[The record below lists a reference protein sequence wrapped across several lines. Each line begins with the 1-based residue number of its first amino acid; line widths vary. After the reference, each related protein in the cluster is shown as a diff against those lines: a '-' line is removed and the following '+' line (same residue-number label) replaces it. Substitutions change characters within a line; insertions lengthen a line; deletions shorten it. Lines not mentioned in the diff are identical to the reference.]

1 MQEELKKLDYK
12 LTFNQELQNK
22 GGIHMEDLMLKSLE
36 QASEAERDNE
46 TFVLK
51 YLKEKTEKN
60 EFIVFSEETDFR
72 FASPR
77 LQNDKNF
84 CLKVLEILPNSLKHM
99 SEELRNDKEIIFS
112 YFKGEEGILYPI
124 NEQLAYMGKK
134 LKEDREFV
142 KEICRDDGSRL
153 CFANK
158 KFLNDREMVELA
170 IQTKPRVILKTTP
183 EFREKNK
190 DLVKKS
196 LEKNGKILEDL
207 PLKGFRDNP
216 EFILPAVKN
225 TGDALKFAFLESEYN
240 PAVYSEILKEA
251 IENPSN
257 KLNPALSFIPEE
269 YQSYELVEK
278 AIEMNSFS
286 IAFAREDLAN
296 HPTLA
301 NRVIEKNIED
311 LSRCGI
317 KFQEEKIQEN
327 PEKYLYHAKIP
338 VQVGFLEKEGNLK
351 YKSFAVRDA
360 QLIVE
365 RNLKIRGKVKRN
377 PFIQK
382 ANNDRDK
389 GLGR

>member
-12 LTFNQELQNK
+12 VIFNKELQNK

-46 TFVLK
+46 TFVLE
-51 YLKEKTEKN
+51 YLKEKRKKD
-60 EFIVFSEETDFR
+60 EFIVYSEETDFR

-77 LQNDKNF
+77 LQNDKKF

-99 SEELRNDKEIIFS
+99 SEDLRNDKEIIFS
-112 YFKGEEGILYPI
+112 YFKGEEYILYPV
-124 NEQLAYMGKK
+124 NKQLTYMGEK
-134 LKEDREFV
+134 LKEDKEFV

-153 CFANK
+153 CFADK

-170 IQTKPRVILKTTP
+170 IQTKARVILKTTL
-183 EFREKNK
+183 EFREENK

-196 LEKNGKILEDL
+196 LEKDGEILGGL
-207 PLKGFRDNP
+207 PIKGFRDNP

-225 TGDALKFAFLESEYN
+225 TSDALKFAFLREEYN
-240 PAVYSEILKEA
+240 PEIYLEIFKEA
-251 IENPSN
+251 MENPSN
-257 KLNPALSFIPEE
+257 KLNPALSFLPEE
-269 YQSYELVEK
+269 YQTYELVEK

-296 HPTLA
+296 HPILA
-301 NRVIEKNIED
+301 NKVIEKNIKN
-311 LSRCGI
+311 LSYCGI

-338 VQVGFLEKEGNLK
+338 VQVDFLEKEGNLK

>member
-12 LTFNQELQNK
+12 VIFNKELQNK

-46 TFVLK
+46 TFVLE
-51 YLKEKTEKN
+51 YLKEKRKKD
-60 EFIVFSEETDFR
+60 EFIVYSEETDFR

-77 LQNDKNF
+77 LQNDKKF

-99 SEELRNDKEIIFS
+99 SEDLRNDKEIIFS
-112 YFKGEEGILYPI
+112 YFKGEEYILYPV
-124 NEQLAYMGKK
+124 NKQLTYMGEK
-134 LKEDREFV
+134 LKEDKEFV

-153 CFANK
+153 CFADK

-170 IQTKPRVILKTTP
+170 IQTKARVILKTTL
-183 EFREKNK
+183 EFREENK

-196 LEKNGKILEDL
+196 LEKDGEILGGL
-207 PLKGFRDNP
+207 PIKGFRDNP

-225 TGDALKFAFLESEYN
+225 TSDALKFAFLREEYN
-240 PAVYSEILKEA
+240 PEIYLEIFKEA
-251 IENPSN
+251 MENPSN
-257 KLNPALSFIPEE
+257 KLNPALSFLPEE
-269 YQSYELVEK
+269 YQTYELVEK

-296 HPTLA
+296 HPILA
-301 NRVIEKNIED
+301 NKVIEKNIKN
-311 LSRCGI
+311 LSYCGI

-338 VQVGFLEKEGNLK
+338 VQVDFLEKEGNLK
-351 YKSFAVRDA
+351 YKLFAVRDA